1 MGIIFGQRILSRKD
15 CDGDNYVTCIFGPLV
30 LLISCFPPE
39 VSGTWD
45 QSAFHQTLESLFKV
59 YYLFV
64 CFGGEVNFAHGEIE
78 RLFVE
83 NV

>member
-1 MGIIFGQRILSRKD
+1 MYLWTSGPVDQLFPSRGI
-15 CDGDNYVTCIFGPLV
+15 
-30 LLISCFPPE
+30 
-39 VSGTWD
+39 SGTWD